1 MAKIK
6 TWRAFGRNV
15 RSQGCDLL
23 KRLDDFPESVLVT
36 GCQRSGTTALAR
48 VITTSDGMVNYWFG
62 KDDELD
68 AALILSGQVKHEPIG
83 RYCFQ
88 TTYLNEC
95 YAEYF
100 KHGEDYKIIW
110 VLRNPFSVVY
120 SMMNNWATF
129 ALNELFIACGKKY
142 INSEEERRYKIFG
155 PLGISKL
162 HRACYSYIGKVSQLY
177 ELKKYLKQDAI
188 VVVDYDELVQKK
200 EIILPS
206 LYKFIGLEYDISYSE
221 KLHSRNIN
229 KAQRLSS
236 RHYKYI
242 EKLCTT
248 TYEKAKEYITE
259 NRKSM

>member
-23 KRLDDFPESVLVT
+23 KRIDDFPGSILVT

-48 VITTSDGMVNYWFG
+48 IITTSDGMVNYWFG
-62 KDDELD
+62 RDDELD

-95 YAEYF
+95 YTEYF
-100 KHGEDYKIIW
+100 KNGDDYKIIW

-129 ALNELFIACGKKY
+129 ALNELFVGCGIKY
-142 INSEEERRYKIFG
+142 INEKEERRYKILG

-162 HRACYSYIGKVSQLY
+162 HRASYSYIGKVSQLY
-177 ELKKYLKQDAI
+177 ELKKHLKKERMI
-188 VVVDYDELVQKK
+188 VVDYDDLVLNK
-200 EIILPS
+200 ERILPL
-206 LYKFIGLEYDISYSE
+206 LYEFIGIKYNVSYSK
-221 KLHSRNIN
+221 KLHSRNIK
-229 KAQRLSS
+229 KAQSLP
-236 RHYKYI
+236 YKQYEII
-242 EKLCTT
+242 EKLCLS
-248 TYEKAKEYITE
+248 TYEKAKEFV
-259 NRKSM
+259 K